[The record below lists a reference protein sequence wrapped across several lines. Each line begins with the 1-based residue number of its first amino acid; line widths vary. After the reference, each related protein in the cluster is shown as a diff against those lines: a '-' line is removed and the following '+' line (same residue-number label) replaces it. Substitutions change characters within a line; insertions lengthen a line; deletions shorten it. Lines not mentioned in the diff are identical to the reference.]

1 MGAYTTLSANE
12 KIYHDV
18 VSALRKG
25 YKGADGKT
33 HRPNQKIAAIV
44 VIQANFGIRIGD
56 LVQLRFS
63 DIVWEGNFY
72 RLNIIEEKTGK
83 NRTYPVPDAVYDFLA
98 DYCHSNGIS
107 ASDRIFP
114 VTTRAVQKQLKEVCE
129 YLGYEDISTHS
140 FRKFAGQE
148 VYKNS
153 GYDIVAAQ
161 EFYSH
166 SSVQITQTYLK
177 RSSKQLQDAI
187 QKSVHII

>member
-33 HRPNQKIAAIV
+33 HRPSQKIAAIV

-63 DIVWEGNFY
+63 DIVREGNFY
-72 RLNIIEEKTGK
+72 RLDIIEEKTGK
-83 NRTYPVPDAVYDFLA
+83 SRTYPVPDAVYDFLA
-98 DYCHSNGIS
+98 DYCQSNRIS

-129 YLGYEDISTHS
+129 YLGYKDISTHS

-148 VYKNS
+148 VYRNS

>member
-18 VSALRKG
+18 VNALREG
-25 YKGADGKT
+25 FRGTNGKT
-33 HRPNQKIAAIV
+33 HRPSPKIAAIV

-56 LVQLRFS
+56 LVRLRLC
-63 DIVWEGNFY
+63 DIVREGNFY
-72 RLNIIEEKTGK
+72 RLDIVEEKTGK
-83 NRTYPVPDAVYDFLA
+83 NRTYPVPDAVHDFLA
-98 DYCHSNGIS
+98 AYCKDNNIS
-107 ASDRIFP
+107 IADRIFP

-129 YLGYEDISTHS
+129 YLGYKDISTHS
-140 FRKFAGQE
+140 FRKYAGQE

>member
-25 YKGADGKT
+25 YKGTDGKT
-33 HRPNQKIAAIV
+33 HRPSQKIAAIV

-63 DIVWEGNFY
+63 DIVREGNFY
-72 RLNIIEEKTGK
+72 RLDIVEEKTGK
-83 NRTYPVPDAVYDFLA
+83 GRTYPVPDAVYNFLS
-98 DYCHSNGIS
+98 DYCHTNNIA